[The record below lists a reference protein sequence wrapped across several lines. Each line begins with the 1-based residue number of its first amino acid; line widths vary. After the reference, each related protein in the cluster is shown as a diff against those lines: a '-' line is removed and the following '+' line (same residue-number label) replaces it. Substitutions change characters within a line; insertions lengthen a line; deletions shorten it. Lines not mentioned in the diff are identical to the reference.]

1 MANILG
7 SQGPDSYR
15 GSTVADTF
23 TLLGGNDVV
32 LGLEGED
39 IIYAGAGNDSADAGA
54 GNDVVFGGLGDDNL
68 TGGLGNDVLIGGGGD
83 KGDITAATHLPDG
96 NDMLDGGAGAD
107 ELWGMGGNDRLTG
120 GTEADVFYFGVGEGH
135 DVVMDFA
142 KGQDG
147 LVLLGPEGF
156 GFNSFD
162 TNRNG
167 VLDNADVGVTV
178 AQGNTV
184 LDFSAYGAPSTLT
197 VIGVTNLGAAD
208 FF

>member
-1 MANILG
+1 MI
-7 SQGPDSYR
+7 
-15 GSTVADTF
+15 
-23 TLLGGNDVV
+23 
-32 LGLEGED
+32 
-39 IIYAGAGNDSADAGA
+39 
-54 GNDVVFGGLGDDNL
+54 
-68 TGGLGNDVLIGGGGD
+68 
-83 KGDITAATHLPDG
+83 
-96 NDMLDGGAGAD
+96 DGGAGAD

-135 DVVMDFA
+135 DVIMDFT
-142 KGQDG
+142 KGQDE

-184 LDFSAYGAPSTLT
+184 LDFSSYGAPSTLT
-197 VIGVTNLGAAD
+197 VIGVTNLMASD
-208 FF
+208 FL